1 MKKILD
7 ARRQLHVAR
16 ASVFLI
22 MVAVIAG
29 MTGCVPD
36 QQEFTPMVAAS
47 YHVVG
52 LRSDGTAVAVGHN
65 WWGQCNIGSWRQIIQ
80 VSAGGDHTVGLK
92 SDNTGLAVG
101 SGVQGRRA
109 GVEEWR
115 GIIRGAVG

>member
-22 MVAVIAG
+22 MVALMAG
-29 MTGCVPD
+29 MIGCLPD
-36 QQEFTPMVAAS
+36 QQEYTPMVAAS

-80 VSAGGDHTVGLK
+80 VAAGGYHTVGLK
-92 SDNTGLAVG
+92 SRKQGVGGG
-101 SGVQGRRA
+101 SG
-109 GVEEWR
+109 
-115 GIIRGAVG
+115 GA